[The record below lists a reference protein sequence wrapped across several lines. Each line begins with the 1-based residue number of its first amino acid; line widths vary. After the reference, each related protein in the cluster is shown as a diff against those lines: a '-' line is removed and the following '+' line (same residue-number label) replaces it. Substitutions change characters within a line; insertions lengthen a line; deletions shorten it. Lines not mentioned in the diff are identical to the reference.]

1 MPEEHERFEKFE
13 DLMDEINDLQ
23 NITDGNSLDTYFKSV
38 NTGQNNRITSTEN
51 RLATVEYDLN

>member
-1 MPEEHERFEKFE
+1 
-13 DLMDEINDLQ
+13 MDEINDLQ